1 MFSLARLVP
10 LILFYYKVTR
20 VDGGNTESSDNVD
33 EDKFKIVGGKPV
45 TQGKKRYPWF
55 ARAEVITENGSKK
68 WSGCGGSLVS
78 REHVLTAAH
87 CIDDTFIKSGGYMI
101 GSLCT
106 DEIND
111 SNCDQPQDWRTVQD
125 VFIHPYYDEK
135 KRMNDFAIVRLNAP
149 TTIKYVR
156 MDEGKSTT
164 YKEGTKLWAVGYGKT
179 KIRGSITGEGVLHH
193 VRMNYQNNEE
203 CNNILNEELEHMNI
217 SVDIT
222 DDMMCVA
229 DRRKASCQGDSGGP
243 LYNRRGGVLVGI
255 VSWGL
260 PSCDK
265 GYPGVYARVGTEY
278 DWLANT
284 ICDTHEFPQPNFC
297 EDYFIDD
304 TFPDPFSPPTN
315 PPVNPPT
322 PPPTNPPV
330 NPPTP
335 PPKNPPSDSPTP
347 LPTNPPSKSPTPRPT
362 NPPVNSPTPPP
373 INPPVNSPTPPL
385 TNAPVKRFN
394 PFECDDNIEC
404 DDDHVKF
411 KIILR
416 TDDKPKEIKYNLK
429 KRNARKKWSP
439 VLEEIGLD
447 QSAEQCSQLC
457 ISEGSYKFT
466 IKAGGDGLCCD
477 YGNGGFEYFIND
489 ELEVSS
495 IMEGRSK
502 EKTKFDIGR
511 G

>member
-1 MFSLARLVP
+1 
-10 LILFYYKVTR
+10 
-20 VDGGNTESSDNVD
+20 
-33 EDKFKIVGGKPV
+33 
-45 TQGKKRYPWF
+45 
-55 ARAEVITENGSKK
+55 
-68 WSGCGGSLVS
+68 
-78 REHVLTAAH
+78 
-87 CIDDTFIKSGGYMI
+87 
-101 GSLCT
+101 
-106 DEIND
+106 
-111 SNCDQPQDWRTVQD
+111 
-125 VFIHPYYDEK
+125 
-135 KRMNDFAIVRLNAP
+135 
-149 TTIKYVR
+149 
-156 MDEGKSTT
+156 
-164 YKEGTKLWAVGYGKT
+164 
-179 KIRGSITGEGVLHH
+179 
-193 VRMNYQNNEE
+193 
-203 CNNILNEELEHMNI
+203 MNI

-284 ICDTHEFPQPNFC
+284 ICNTHEFPQPNFC

-322 PPPTNPPV
+322 P
-330 NPPTP
+330 
-335 PPKNPPSDSPTP
+335 
-347 LPTNPPSKSPTPRPT
+347 RPT

-373 INPPVNSPTPPL
+373 INPPVNSPTPPP

-394 PFECDDNIEC
+394 PFECDDIEC
-404 DDDHVKF
+404 DDYHVKF

-439 VLEEIGLD
+439 
-447 QSAEQCSQLC
+447 
-457 ISEGSYKFT
+457 
-466 IKAGGDGLCCD
+466 
-477 YGNGGFEYFIND
+477 
-489 ELEVSS
+489 
-495 IMEGRSK
+495 
-502 EKTKFDIGR
+502 
-511 G
+511 